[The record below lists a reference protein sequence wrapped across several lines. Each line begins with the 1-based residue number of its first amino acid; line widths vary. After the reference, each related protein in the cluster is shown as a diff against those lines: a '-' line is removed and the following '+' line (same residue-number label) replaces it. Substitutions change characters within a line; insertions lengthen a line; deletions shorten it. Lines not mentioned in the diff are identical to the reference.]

1 LAVVAGKGARDGA
14 GNGYGE
20 KSQGLSCALW
30 FVLQKSREEGGS
42 GEVRRWWRPRFSLFF
57 FLPREGAAAE
67 RGTRLGLG
75 FFYFCFPPQNF
86 SAPPPFKFYCRLI
99 YIELFFSFLFFSF
112 LNFDFSHFFVFF

>member
-30 FVLQKSREEGGS
+30 FVLQKSREWGGGGDLVREGDGGGLGS
-42 GEVRRWWRPRFSLFF
+42 LCFF

-67 RGTRLGLG
+67 RGTSLGLG
-75 FFYFCFPPQNF
+75 FFYFCFPSQNF
-86 SAPPPFKFYCRLI
+86 SPPPPFKFYCRLI

-112 LNFDFSHFFVFF
+112 LF